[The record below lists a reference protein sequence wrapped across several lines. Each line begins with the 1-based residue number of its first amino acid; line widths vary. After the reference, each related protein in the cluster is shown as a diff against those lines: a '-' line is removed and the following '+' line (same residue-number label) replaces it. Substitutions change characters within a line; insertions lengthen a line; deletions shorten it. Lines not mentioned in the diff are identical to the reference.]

1 MTAVFDLFNN
11 RSRIE
16 VFTPYPQY
24 FNPFNGGKHNVI
36 KICIRHCH
44 RSEDYIYVICWIP
57 WPLQVAVRVHNRLQT
72 EGVSFHWHGLLQRG
86 TPWMDGVPMVSQC
99 PILPGQVFQYRWD
112 ASIISVCFRSE
123 YCTCIIHKSHQIV
136 NILQYQRHS
145 HRCVFGGWNVTAFF
159 NDLCM
164 LRPKYVKEMKHFFFK
179 YTKKNQIHTIGMS
192 CWFKKKLLWFFYR
205 EYATRFEHLLVCFQY
220 THLNL
225 TSIKRNAFQTY
236 CIITGDFDVIDLLL
250 NISPKLFQC
259 SK

>member
-1 MTAVFDLFNN
+1 MVYRRKWPRYFFDLFNN
-11 RSRIE
+11 RSRIG

-112 ASIISVCFRSE
+112 ASIISICFRSE

-179 YTKKNQIHTIGMS
+179 YTKKKSNTYYWDELLILKKIAMVLLSRICHKIRTFIG
-192 CWFKKKLLWFFYR
+192 
-205 EYATRFEHLLVCFQY
+205 
-220 THLNL
+220 
-225 TSIKRNAFQTY
+225 
-236 CIITGDFDVIDLLL
+236 
-250 NISPKLFQC
+250 LF
-259 SK
+259 

>member
-1 MTAVFDLFNN
+1 MVYRRKWPRYFFDLFNN
-11 RSRIE
+11 RSRIG

-44 RSEDYIYVICWIP
+44 RSEDHIYVIFWIP

-99 PILPGQVFQYRWD
+99 PILSGQVFQYRWD
-112 ASIISVCFRSE
+112 ASIISICFRSE

-145 HRCVFGGWNVTAFF
+145 HRCVLSLLFLMTYVCCDQRTLRRWNTFF
-159 NDLCM
+159 
-164 LRPKYVKEMKHFFFK
+164 
-179 YTKKNQIHTIGMS
+179 
-192 CWFKKKLLWFFYR
+192 
-205 EYATRFEHLLVCFQY
+205 
-220 THLNL
+220 
-225 TSIKRNAFQTY
+225 
-236 CIITGDFDVIDLLL
+236 
-250 NISPKLFQC
+250 
-259 SK
+259 